1 MYIVWEAA
9 IIKCKLHQ
17 KSYKLIISTNLLK
30 QFRFCFVFVNLFLIL
45 AVKFLKLC
53 MHSYKCKLVEN
64 VTEDLK
70 KNFVARRFMY
80 KLNVKK
86 LQNPIN

>member
-1 MYIVWEAA
+1 
-9 IIKCKLHQ
+9 
-17 KSYKLIISTNLLK
+17 
-30 QFRFCFVFVNLFLIL
+30 
-45 AVKFLKLC
+45 